1 MKCQLEYR
9 TNVVNIIGL
18 KNSLSKQISKSGLP
32 PFEFH
37 CIHRNKF
44 KIFGKKIIIPDNTL
58 PITAIKTAAAEISL
72 TILITG

>member
-1 MKCQLEYR
+1 M
-9 TNVVNIIGL
+9 VNIIGL